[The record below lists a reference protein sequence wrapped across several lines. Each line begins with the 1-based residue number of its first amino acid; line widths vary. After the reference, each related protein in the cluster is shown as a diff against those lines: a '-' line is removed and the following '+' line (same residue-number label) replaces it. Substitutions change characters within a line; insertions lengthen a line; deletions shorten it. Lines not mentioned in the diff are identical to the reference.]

1 MYLEEEGKG
10 KRQFGDGKYE
20 YTMEGKGKCGWPDVI
35 KLMHVICSPC
45 SLEPEWSM
53 WPSVSWIHLLA
64 RRNLLW
70 DILRLPSSRRAALG
84 LYVILTLWWTRGANQ
99 RPYALLH
106 IGARRA
112 MHYAMGDD
120 TLWQSVHIGVYSLYY
135 WLKGGRWLKLP
146 WVRGWMVN
154 RGCAFLANKQR

>member
-1 MYLEEEGKG
+1 MFYVYLCMLYMY
-10 KRQFGDGKYE
+10 
-20 YTMEGKGKCGWPDVI
+20 V
-35 KLMHVICSPC
+35 
-45 SLEPEWSM
+45 
-53 WPSVSWIHLLA
+53 LLA
-64 RRNLLW
+64 HLSLDDHRGPLYPGFIYWPRRNLLW

-84 LYVILTLWWTRGANQ
+84 LYVILTLWWTRAANQ

-112 MHYAMGDD
+112 THYATGDN

-146 WVRGWMVN
+146 WISRWMVN
-154 RGCAFLANKQR
+154 RGCAFLANKDNHSISKDECHPLDI